1 MPALDFTVTLINP
14 PHTAIGSRIPNDHL
28 PPLGLLCVG
37 GALLDIG
44 CRVKL
49 IDADLS
55 NDSLDVIVARTHVSH
70 DSQAP
75 QFIML
80 GHSGSSTVHETVLV
94 LCQKLKNAM
103 PNSFIVYG
111 GVYPTYHYDEILQAT
126 DNIDVIVRGEGE
138 KTNQEL
144 MQAIANQQ
152 PLTQVNGLA
161 FTTRTLARLTEFSKN
176 YLHLSNAQKNKL
188 PVVTLDEKADIKK
201 STVQQS
207 VTQDDLI
214 VTDDA
219 VLIKDLNQYRVGW
232 ELIDFADYS
241 YWGGKRAVV
250 VQFSRGCPYLCNY
263 CGQRGFWTRWRH
275 RDPVA
280 FAKELAWLHREH
292 GVEVINFADELPTG
306 SKKMWRAFLEALIAE
321 NVSLLLVGS
330 TRAGDIVRDKE
341 ILHLYKK
348 AGVIRFLLGI
358 ESYDESTIAKI
369 QKGGNVA
376 EDKLAIELLR
386 QHGIIAMATYVVGFE
401 NETDKDFWQSFKHLL
416 MYDPDQIQ
424 LLYATPHRWTP
435 FYDEVG
441 ERRVILADTKR
452 WDYKHQVFLLP
463 NVPAWR
469 VFMWFKAIE
478 VLMQTRPK
486 VIKRMLTHPMPEY
499 RQAMRWYSHV
509 GKKVWF
515 HEIIEFI
522 FVTKHLKNPPTLN
535 EFLGQSLSAR
545 EYALKTKA
553 TQS

>member
-1 MPALDFTVTLINP
+1 MSISVTLINP
-14 PHTAIGSRIPNDHL
+14 PHTAIGSRIPDDHL
-28 PPLGLLCVG
+28 PPLGLLYIG
-37 GALLDIG
+37 GSLIDIG
-44 CRVKL
+44 CQVKL
-49 IDADLS
+49 IDADLT
-55 NDSLDVIVARTHVSH
+55 NDSLATIVERTQASH
-70 DSQAP
+70 AHEPP

-80 GHSGSSTVHETVLV
+80 GHSGSSTVHETVIQ
-94 LCQKLKNAM
+94 LCQQLKLAM
-103 PNSFIVYG
+103 PNSLIVYG
-111 GVYPTYHYDEILQAT
+111 GVYPTYHYDEILQQH
-126 DNIDVIVRGEGE
+126 DCIDVIIRGEGE
-138 KTNQEL
+138 KTIQQL
-144 MQAIANQQ
+144 MQAIVNHQPLEQVAGLAMSKIGLNRLNQLSDTLQSSPNQCANQNA
-152 PLTQVNGLA
+152 TSN
-161 FTTRTLARLTEFSKN
+161 R
-176 YLHLSNAQKNKL
+176 HLPIVQLEES
-188 PVVTLDEKADIKK
+188 IK
-201 STVQQS
+201 SQNHDTI
-207 VTQDDLI
+207 I
-214 VTDDA
+214 VTPDA
-219 VLIKDLNQYRVGW
+219 VLIKDLNEYRVGW

-321 NVSLLLVGS
+321 NVNLLLVGS
-330 TRAGDIVRDKE
+330 TRAGDIVRDKA

-358 ESYDESTIAKI
+358 ESYDENTIAKI
-369 QKGGNVA
+369 QKGASIA
-376 EDKLAIELLR
+376 EDKLAIDLLR

-416 MYDPDQIQ
+416 SYDPDQIQ

-463 NVPAWR
+463 HVPAWR

-486 VIKRMLTHPMPEY
+486 VIKRMLFHPMPEY
-499 RQAMRWYSHV
+499 RQAMRWYSSV

-515 HEIIEFI
+515 SEVFEFV
-522 FVTKHLKNPPTLN
+522 FKTKHLKNPPTLN
-535 EFLGQSLSAR
+535 EFLGQSLSKR
-545 EYALKTKA
+545 EYALAIKA
-553 TQS
+553 KPSEITR